1 MLHMKDSADNLT
13 IDIEEQIKSTPAT
26 QTLGYIRVS
35 TKEQNTAR
43 QLANIQCDEIFV
55 DKISGAETDRPQL
68 EELKRHARR
77 GDTVVVHSLDRLSR
91 DLNQLLELVDFFKKK
106 QVNLHF
112 ITENIKF
119 YPASNNPMDILTF
132 HIFGG
137 IAQYQR
143 AIIKATQREG
153 IEKAKEEGAYKGRVP
168 ALQKEKLEQLKEAL
182 KNKTDDYTYTQM
194 AKDFGITY
202 MTLCRYRKKLEKELE
217 AA

>member
-1 MLHMKDSADNLT
+1 MKHLADNLT

-35 TKEQNTAR
+35 KKEQNTAR
-43 QLANIQCDEIFV
+43 QLANIQCDEIFI
-55 DKISGAETDRPQL
+55 DKISGAESDRPQL

-91 DLNQLLELVDFFKKK
+91 DLNHLLELVDFFKKK

-143 AIIKATQREG
+143 ANIRNAQQEG
-153 IEKAKEEGAYKGRVP
+153 IERAKENGVYKGRKP
-168 ALQKEKLEQLKEAL
+168 AIRDEKLENLKEAL
-182 KNKTDDYTYTQM
+182 KNKAADYSYTQI

-202 MTLCRYRKKLEKELE
+202 MSLCRYRKRFAEETDN
-217 AA
+217 